1 MFKAYDIMTQ
11 KRPFLIE
18 DGGATPPKRRHSVD
32 QLLILEGIYF
42 NKHGLS
48 SCIHSNFKRINILL
62 IALGRFKI
70 DFS

>member
-42 NKHGLS
+42 NKRKTLDS
-48 SCIHSNFKRINILL
+48 DTNT
-62 IALGRFKI
+62 
-70 DFS
+70 